1 MATIGSRGTYA
12 QIEAPKD
19 NILESMQYVDQLDYR
34 AKQDHLKAQEAK
46 AKAQKEKD
54 EAMATDLEKIKAV
67 PIGKR
72 GYDAPVIEAANLLR
86 KQYANNYRDLNSGK
100 LSKTEFE
107 IKKNNIF
114 SQVDLMKQKSQSIID
129 KTKTL
134 SDMLK
139 EGKLEDGF
147 EEKALKLGKSI
158 DNGHIYTELDAD
170 GNVNMIAYDVDENGN
185 KTIVE
190 KSSLA
195 DFGNSSLNPITR
207 VNYQKEIEDFKKNN
221 TLGLVE
227 SLGTNTKIG
236 IKELKKGSN
245 IDKNIEA
252 FAEAKV
258 SDPNA
263 LSVAYRNA
271 TGNFETDIKDP
282 EKIKIAKDWIYNQT
296 FNSYAKEINVDEAT
310 QRSKLALDRQ
320 ERADKLR
327 KEQEDKPTVEVV
339 ETPPSYG
346 EAGIRPKSGYKTV
359 SIGAGKQVP
368 IQQISLFRYGKQH
381 SINSAYLNSYTVVQN
396 PSGKRSIVAEITYPD
411 FKSSTLSASEQ
422 SSMQTLLNS
431 AQTKEEA
438 DLILSKA
445 TKPIQYKTEI
455 IPLTEKDAY
464 KFAPTVG
471 AKDVNEM
478 KDKAR
483 VISREEES
491 KGYKEETKEER
502 LARMK
507 AELNK

>member
-1 MATIGSRGTYA
+1 MAPIGSKFSYA
-12 QIEAPKD
+12 QVEAPKD
-19 NILESMQYVDQLDYR
+19 SIQESMQYVNELDYR
-34 AKQDHLKAQEAK
+34 AKQDRLKAEEAK

-54 EAMATDLEKIKAV
+54 DAMATDLEKIKAISV
-67 PIGKR
+67 GKR

-86 KQYANNYRDLNSGK
+86 KQYADNYRDLNSGK

-134 SDMLK
+134 SEMLK
-139 EGKLEDGF
+139 DGKLEDGF
-147 EEKALKLGKSI
+147 EDKALKLGKSI
-158 DNGHIYTELDAD
+158 DNGHIYTELDSD

-185 KTIVE
+185 KTIIE

-195 DFGNSSLNPITR
+195 DFGNSSLNPVTK
-207 VNYQKEIEDFKKNN
+207 VNYQKEIEEFKKNN
-221 TLGLVE
+221 ALGLIE
-227 SLGTNTKIG
+227 SLGTNIKTG
-236 IKELKKGSN
+236 VKELKKGSN

-310 QRSKLALDRQ
+310 QRANLSLQRQ
-320 ERADKLR
+320 KYADEKK
-327 KEQEDKPTVEVV
+327 KEEIQKIQAVFDKQLTHDDFTNRTLSPNAVNPNMIGFEDKKITF
-339 ETPPSYG
+339 SNLG
-346 EAGIRPKSGYKTV
+346 GAKSGLNNGYITGFVLQKD
-359 SIGAGKQVP
+359 GKV
-368 IQQISLFRYGKQH
+368 IVTGK
-381 SINSAYLNSYTVVQN
+381 AL
-396 PSGKRSIVAEITYPD
+396 
-411 FKSSTLSASEQ
+411 
-422 SSMQTLLNS
+422 
-431 AQTKEEA
+431 
-438 DLILSKA
+438 
-445 TKPIQYKTEI
+445 
-455 IPLTEKDAY
+455 
-464 KFAPTVG
+464 
-471 AKDVNEM
+471 
-478 KDKAR
+478 KDKGQKFKAGGKEMNIAEAFSQMNSDSTPQSVKDELQPQLDSYSISANYGNFIREVSGPELAGFAR
-483 VISREEES
+483 IA
-491 KGYKEETKEER
+491 GYDSPNEVKSELKRLNPQGKSEETKEER